1 MTFHEIR
8 HYLLSKPEAQ
18 ENFPF
23 RLPVAVMKIQSKM
36 FATLAEKDGVVS
48 MNLKCD
54 PHEAL
59 ILRDIFPA
67 VKPGYHMNKR
77 HWNTVAF
84 DSSIPKG
91 EIERM
96 IDNSYALVV
105 QGLRKAERYALEVR
119 HGRVALYPNAE
130 A

>member
-8 HYLLSKPEAQ
+8 QYLLSKPEAQ
-18 ENFPF
+18 EDFPF
-23 RLPVAVMKIQSKM
+23 RLTVAVMKIQSKM
-36 FATLAEKDGVVS
+36 FATLTENDGVVS
-48 MNLKCD
+48 INLKCD

-67 VKPGYHMNKR
+67 VKAGYHMNKR
-77 HWNTVAF
+77 HWNTVVF
-84 DSSIPKG
+84 DNSIPKG

>member
-8 HYLLSKPEAQ
+8 HYLLSKPEAY
-18 ENFPF
+18 EDFPF
-23 RLPVAVMKIQSKM
+23 RLQVAVMKIQSKM
-36 FATLAEKDGVVS
+36 FATLSEDGGLVK

-67 VKPGYHMNKR
+67 IKPGYHMNKR
-77 HWNTVAF
+77 HWNTVVL
-84 DSSIPKG
+84 DGSLPRG

-96 IDNSYALVV
+96 VDNSYALVIRR
-105 QGLRKAERYALEVR
+105 LCKAKRHALELR
-119 HGRVALYPNAE
+119 HGRAALYPSVE
-130 A
+130 C